1 MKSDAEHIHAFAA
14 WIEGVMRAHGY
25 DIDGPRGGGR
35 TRLAED
41 AGVHRAAITRLL
53 QRRSMPDLETM
64 RGLSRALG
72 VPVRDLLIRSGKLTE
87 QDLPRPP
94 APPGTTTAAEAQPL
108 SAEQAARALGIPEH
122 LRAAFVRITE
132 ELRHGTAPDSTV
144 PDADAGTD
152 ADADAGIGTAAD
164 TGAAADTGTDAGT
177 GPDGPGGGP

>member
-25 DIDGPRGGGR
+25 DIDNPRGGGR

-94 APPGTTTAAEAQPL
+94 VPPGTTTAAAVQPL

-132 ELRHGTAPDSTV
+132 EFRRGSAPDSTV
-144 PDADAGTD
+144 PDLDPHTGTD
-152 ADADAGIGTAAD
+152 AD
-164 TGAAADTGTDAGT
+164 T
-177 GPDGPGGGP
+177 GPDGPSGGS